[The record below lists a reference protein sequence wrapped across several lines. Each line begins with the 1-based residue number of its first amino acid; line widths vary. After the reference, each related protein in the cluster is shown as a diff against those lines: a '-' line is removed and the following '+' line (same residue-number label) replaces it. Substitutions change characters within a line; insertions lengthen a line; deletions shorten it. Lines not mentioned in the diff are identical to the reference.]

1 MINEKAEAIIPV
13 VKFSYPPQRAFI
25 IKDDKLIYKYPE
37 NVFKRSQDLESL
49 YHDAGQFYFIKVET
63 FMKNKTLVCKNTIP
77 LIVDELSVQDI
88 DTEEDWKMAELKY
101 KMRGIENELL

>member
-1 MINEKAEAIIPV
+1 
-13 VKFSYPPQRAFI
+13 
-25 IKDDKLIYKYPE
+25 
-37 NVFKRSQDLESL
+37 
-49 YHDAGQFYFIKVET
+49 
-63 FMKNKTLVCKNTIP
+63 MKNKTLVCKSTIP